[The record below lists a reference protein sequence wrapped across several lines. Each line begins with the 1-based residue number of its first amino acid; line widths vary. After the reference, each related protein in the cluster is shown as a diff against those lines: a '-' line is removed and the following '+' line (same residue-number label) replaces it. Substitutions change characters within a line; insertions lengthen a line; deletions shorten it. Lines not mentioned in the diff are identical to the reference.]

1 VGASKGN
8 YDFELTIGKSYPD
21 HLSLKSLNDPLK
33 IFTTSVVSAQ
43 SYTQNQWLCLSSLSL
58 KHAYAR
64 CISLPP
70 SQKDATQDVFL
81 VKQF

>member
-1 VGASKGN
+1 MGASEG

-33 IFTTSVVSAQ
+33 IFTTSVVSAR
-43 SYTQNQWLCLSSLSL
+43 SYTQNQWLCLSSLGL
-58 KHAYAR
+58 MHAYAQW
-64 CISLPP
+64 IALPT
-70 SQKDATQDVFL
+70 SQKDATLDVFL